1 MNRIQYSLI
10 LAVTTAALSAWCADE
25 PPATTSTNNAPAP
38 TSEVAPPPAPPDA
51 NTNGAIATAQADT
64 NAVPVPEGFL
74 RLNFRG
80 APLNLVLDYLSDAAG
95 FVINKEAEVR
105 GTVEVWSKE
114 PVSKDEAVEILNSVL
129 RKNGYAVIRNG
140 RILSIVAL
148 DTAKTADLPVEVG
161 SSAEEV
167 DRSDEVITQI
177 IPVRHASASQLVNNL
192 QVLLPTTAT
201 LSVNE
206 SANSLIMVATKTDI
220 RRMLRIINAL
230 DTSIASV
237 SSIKVFPLRYADARQ
252 LSTVIQ
258 QLFAPSPT
266 AMGQGGRGQF
276 FNMFRGGGP
285 FGPGGPGGPQQ
296 AGAGTGGNA
305 AGSRVVAAADEYSN
319 SLIVSAAADLM
330 ATISDMVEQVDQPVS
345 DVTEVRVFKLE
356 NADPSELADQFS
368 QLFPNDTR
376 SSDNQGGG
384 GRFRFFGGGRFGG
397 GNASTTPTDRTRKR
411 SQVIAVADPRTK
423 SLIVTASA
431 ELMPQIAEMVA
442 QLDSNSSRKERV
454 AVFDLQNANPQDV
467 YEIMQDLFN
476 RNNTM
481 RANNN
486 NQNSML
492 GRNNPLTQ
500 RSTQQQ
506 QQNTTGMNNR
516 FGSGTRAGT
525 SF

>member
-1 MNRIQYSLI
+1 MKLIQNPLI
-10 LAVTTAALSAWCADE
+10 LAVLAAALSAWSADE
-25 PPATTSTNNAPAP
+25 PPATAGTNNMPNPPAEPAPVTALPKTDQAAPAAPENIAP
-38 TSEVAPPPAPPDA
+38 TDGS
-51 NTNGAIATAQADT
+51 
-64 NAVPVPEGFL
+64 L

-95 FVINKEAEVR
+95 FVINKETEVR
-105 GTVEVWSKE
+105 GTVEVWSKD

-140 RILSIVAL
+140 RILTIVGL
-148 DTAKTADLPVEVG
+148 DTAKTADLPVDIGSNADEV
-161 SSAEEV
+161 E
-167 DRSDEVITQI
+167 RSDEIVTQI
-177 IPVRHASASQLVNNL
+177 IPVRHASASQLMNNL

-206 SANSLIMVATKTDI
+206 SANSLILVATKTDI
-220 RRMLRIINAL
+220 RRMLRIVTAL
-230 DTSIASV
+230 DTSISSV

-252 LSTVIQ
+252 LATVVQ
-258 QLFAPSPT
+258 QLFAPQTS
-266 AMGQGGRGQF
+266 AQAGGGGRGQL

-285 FGPGGPGGPQQ
+285 FGQGGPGGQQ
-296 AGAGTGGNA
+296 AGGAGTGGNA

-330 ATISDMVEQVDQPVS
+330 STISDMVEQVDQPVS
-345 DVTEVRVFKLE
+345 DVTEVRVFKLQ
-356 NADPSELADQFS
+356 NADPSELADQFA
-368 QLFPNDTR
+368 QLFPDDTR
-376 SSDNQGGG
+376 SGSNNQGGG
-384 GRFRFFGGGRFGG
+384 GRFQFFGGGRFGG
-397 GNASTTPTDRTRKR
+397 AASTQAGSTDRTKKK
-411 SQVIAVADPRTK
+411 SKVVAVADPRTR
-423 SLIVTASA
+423 SLIVTAAA
-431 ELMPQIAEMVA
+431 EMMPQIAEMVA
-442 QLDSNSSRKERV
+442 QLDSSDARKERV

-506 QQNTTGMNNR
+506 QQNSSGMNSR
-516 FGSGTRAGT
+516 FGSGNRT
-525 SF
+525 SGGF